1 MVGCRVGPNYVRPPV
16 TAPEVYRGAD
26 EASVSSTDQETLG
39 DQKWAQVFR
48 EPELQDL
55 IRTALEN
62 NYDVRI
68 AVQRVLEARAQLR
81 IAHSQQFPTVSVGGT
96 GIGADLGSS
105 VGNGLP
111 SGAIAAGALNL
122 SAAWTPDFW
131 GLYRRQTEA
140 QRAQLL
146 AQVWAQR
153 AVRMMLVQQVATAYF
168 HLRSLDE
175 QLSIA
180 KQTLKARVDSVDLTR
195 TLESGGSVP
204 LADLRQ
210 AEELQYAASVQIPQL
225 EQQIQQEEN
234 ALRLLLGQNPGP
246 VVHTDPNALAP
257 VPQDLPVGLPSRLLE
272 RRPDILQAEQQLIE
286 ANARIGVARAQFF
299 PQLSITAAGGVGGS
313 DFSTIFDPDSR
324 LIYGIGALTQPL
336 FEGGKLRGQLQLS
349 EETKKRDGLELSKDH
364 CGGVSRRIGCINRR
378 QERARCPRRARE
390 ACRCCTGCDASRP
403 HPIPRRRNRLSR
415 SAHNGFE
422 FVFRAIES
430 REYTR
435 RRGAVSCATI
445 RSARR
450 RMGMILETARQ
461 HSHAL
466 SRQFVR
472 WPLGAKALRP
482 TWGVTLPNA
491 VEEAGQ
497 SQSEVQESE

>member
-1 MVGCRVGPNYVRPPV
+1 MNSTSFKSTPAVTLVSLGSLVILMVGCRVGPKYVRPPV
-16 TAPEVYRGAD
+16 TAPEVYRDAD
-26 EASVSSTDQETLG
+26 EASVSSADQESLG
-39 DQKWAQVFR
+39 DQKWTQVFH

-68 AVQRVLEARAQLR
+68 AAQRVLEAQAQLR
-81 IAHSQQFPTVSVGGT
+81 IIRSQQFPTVSVGGT

-111 SGAIAAGALNL
+111 SGPVAVGAFNL
-122 SAAWTPDFW
+122 FAAWTPDFW

-146 AQVWAQR
+146 GQVWAQR
-153 AVRMMLVQQVATAYF
+153 AVRMTMVQQVATAYF

-180 KQTLKARVDSVDLTR
+180 KQTLKTRQDSVDLTR
-195 TLESGGSVP
+195 TLESGGFVP

-210 AEELQYAASVQIPQL
+210 AEELEYAASLQVPQL
-225 EQQIQQEEN
+225 EQQIQQAEN
-234 ALRLLLGQNPGP
+234 AMQLLLGKNPGP

-272 RRPDILQAEQQLIE
+272 RRPDILQVEQQLIE

-313 DFSTIFDPDSR
+313 DFSAIFVPDSR
-324 LIYGIGALTQPL
+324 LIYGIGALTQPI

-349 EETKKRDGLELSKDH
+349 EETKKEMVLNYQKTVAGAFR
-364 CGGVSRRIGCINRR
+364 
-378 QERARCPRRARE
+378 
-390 ACRCCTGCDASRP
+390 DASDAL
-403 HPIPRRRNRLSR
+403 I
-415 SAHNGFE
+415 
-422 FVFRAIES
+422 
-430 REYTR
+430 
-435 RRGAVSCATI
+435 AVAKQ
-445 RSARR
+445 RSAREQQEKLVAAAQDATR
-450 RMGMILETARQ
+450 LARIRYQGGATSYLEVLTTDSNLFSAQLNLVNSREGEAQ
-461 HSHAL
+461 SVVELYAAL
-466 SRQFVR
+466 GGG
-472 WPLGAKALRP
+472 W
-482 TWGVTLPNA
+482 
-491 VEEAGQ
+491 E
-497 SQSEVQESE
+497 